1 MIGSTAFYLILHST
15 NFTRRVVRITSD
27 LVNLS
32 TILSEYHEFA
42 DIFSK
47 AKAETLALY
56 YLYDL

>member
-1 MIGSTAFYLILHST
+1 MTSSTTFYLTLYST

-32 TILSEYHEFA
+32 TVLSKYHEFEN
-42 DIFSK
+42 IFSK
-47 AKAETLALY
+47 AKAKTLALY